1 VSGAELARL
10 LDRHGFDFFTG
21 VPCSLVEGLIAA
33 LEQRADPPWL
43 PAVREDVALGLAAGA
58 YLGGRRPVVIMQ
70 NSGLGTGGNALA
82 SLSLMYGLPT
92 LLIVTWRG
100 FEGRD
105 APEHLLTGQITP
117 NLLDLMGIP
126 FRILSQES
134 AADSV
139 ADSIADS
146 IAWAKQEMD
155 ARESPVA
162 LLVPPGV
169 VVGAAGTV
177 PETSGT
183 GGAGGHARAS
193 GEVGPPRP
201 ARSSKSCDSG
211 ERVTEPIAG
220 ACPPAT
226 GPVPLVSGTVPA
238 APTAATRKD
247 TREDEALQPV
257 ISRREAIA
265 IAVKE
270 LGDEAVVHANGFVCR
285 ESHAIDDR
293 PQNFYMLGSMGLA
306 SAIALGLALVRPER
320 ASVVFDGDGN
330 LLMSLGTLAM
340 VGSLTP
346 PNFIHLVF
354 DNEVYG
360 STGGQRSASREV
372 RLDRLALSAGYRTA
386 TAVTAPD
393 AIALALRAARTAPGP
408 HFILVKVT
416 PAEAAV
422 PRIPHT
428 PRAIRDRF
436 RRHCSGKFAAP
447 C

>member
-1 VSGAELARL
+1 VSGGELARL

-21 VPCSLVEGLIAA
+21 VPCSLVEALIAV
-33 LEQRADPPWL
+33 LEQRAEPPWL
-43 PAVREDVALGLAAGA
+43 PAVREDVAVGLAAGA

-70 NSGLGTGGNALA
+70 NSGLGTGGNALT
-82 SLSLMYGLPT
+82 SLSLMYGLPA

-100 FEGRD
+100 FAGKD

-117 NLLDLMGIP
+117 NLLALLGIP
-126 FRILSQES
+126 FRILSENS
-134 AADSV
+134 AAN
-139 ADSIADS
+139 SIADS

-169 VVGAAGTV
+169 VVGAPAAE
-177 PETSGT
+177 PEPSGT
-183 GGAGGHARAS
+183 GGAEGHAHAS
-193 GEVGPPRP
+193 GEVGPPRRP
-201 ARSSKSCDSG
+201 VRGSKSRDSD
-211 ERVTEPIAG
+211 ERVTEPVAG
-220 ACPPAT
+220 AWPSAT
-226 GPVPLVSGTVPA
+226 GPVPPGSGLAVG
-238 APTAATRKD
+238 APTAAARED
-247 TREDEALQPV
+247 AREDEVLQPV
-257 ISRREAIA
+257 ISRRDA
-265 IAVKE
+265 IAVAVME

-285 ESHAIDDR
+285 ESFATHDR

-306 SAIALGLALVRPER
+306 SAIALGLALVRPDR

-340 VGSLTP
+340 VGSLAP
-346 PNFIHLVF
+346 PNFVHLVF

-372 RLDRLALSAGYRTA
+372 RLDRLARSAGYRTA
-386 TAVTAPD
+386 TAVTAP
-393 AIALALRAARTAPGP
+393 AALAAALQAARAAPGP
-408 HFILVKVT
+408 HFILIKVT
-416 PAEAAV
+416 PAEGPV

-436 RRHCSGKFAAP
+436 RRHSSGKFAAP